1 MKEGVLK
8 FSTDTSPATGWGGE
22 ALGKGVGAMTIEGNW
37 IEGELKHDFP
47 EVDYKVVKLPA
58 GPAGEATLQYTN
70 CWGMAADSDNIEG
83 AKSLVEH
90 LTSPEQQMA
99 FADAFGVM
107 PSVEAAADEW
117 KAKDPDLAAF
127 IDGADSAAN
136 LPTQEGAS
144 DVISEMNAQLATLK
158 NKDPQQILDSVQ
170 KNMEAVVSQ

>member
-1 MKEGVLK
+1 MMKDGVAAY
-8 FSTDTSPATGWGGE
+8 SSDVGAGWGGE
-22 ALGKGVGAMTIEGNW
+22 AFGKGLGAMTIEGNW
-37 IEGELKHDFP
+37 IEGALKNDFP
-47 EVDYKVVKLPA
+47 DVDYKVVKLPA

-70 CWGMAADSDNIEG
+70 CWGIAAKSDNLDG

-107 PSVEAAADEW
+107 PSVEAVADEW
-117 KAKDPDLAAF
+117 KAKYPDLAAF

-136 LPTQEGAS
+136 LPTQEGAT

-158 NKDPQQILDSVQ
+158 DKDPQQILDSVQ